1 MSWKFNLVCVFLLNT
16 DSPTAEELM
25 KAICPEKGDT
35 RDSCLPPKPWANENL
50 HMDRSVKLSELKNW
64 HKIPIQFLCDSS
76 GEQLEEK
83 KRSQILE
90 GTFYLETGSG
100 LQPKLLGQSHPLT
113 ISKDS
118 RSSEEN
124 PIHQQTWSI
133 GQEVDRLMQDHNAG
147 SSQLLSLDPKADKN
161 PVSPTVC
168 VYGGEATV
176 FCSLQSISF
185 NSSIYDIYSRCK
197 RLKAGE

>member
-1 MSWKFNLVCVFLLNT
+1 
-16 DSPTAEELM
+16 M
-25 KAICPEKGDT
+25 KAISPEKSDT
-35 RDSCLPPKPWANENL
+35 RDSFFPPKPWADEAA
-50 HMDRSVKLSELKNW
+50 HMDRSVKLWELKNW
-64 HKIPIQFLCDSS
+64 HKWHKISIQFLCNSS
-76 GEQLEEK
+76 GVQLEK

-100 LQPKLLGQSHPLT
+100 LQPKLPAQSHPLT
-113 ISKDS
+113 CLKDS
-118 RSSEEN
+118 WSSEEP

-133 GQEVDRLMQDHNAG
+133 RQEVDRLMQDHNTG
-147 SSQLLSLDPKADKN
+147 SFQPSSLDPKADKN

-176 FCSLQSISF
+176 YCTLQSFNF